1 MRPATLIGLAAGVL
15 LLLAPAFLASYYLGL
30 LTKML
35 IFALFAMSLDLLLGY
50 TGLPSLGHVAYFGM
64 GAYTVALL
72 SLRVVKTFWVNALAG
87 LAAPT
92 LVALGFNL
100 LTLRARGTYF
110 LMITL
115 ALAQVLWGIAFGWR
129 SFTGGDDGLPGI
141 TRPTLA
147 GWSIA
152 GEIPFYYFVLI
163 IVGVCL
169 WLLSIVVRSPLGK
182 ALVGIRE
189 SETRMRVLGYN
200 VWAYQYT
207 AAVLAAFF
215 AGVAGILFVYY
226 NGYVGPAYLSVVM
239 SGQVLL
245 MVILGGAGTLLG
257 PALGAGIIVLLENLL
272 SAYTERWLTILGII
286 YVAVTLFAP
295 RGVLG
300 ILRARLHRGGGSV
313 SASGRLLK
321 KVQMQGG
328 AGREA

>member
-1 MRPATLIGLAAGVL
+1 MRRAVGIGLVLGL
-15 LLLAPAFLASYYLGL
+15 LLLASPAVLSSYYLGL

-50 TGLPSLGHVAYFGM
+50 TGLPSLGHTAYFGL
-64 GAYTVALL
+64 GAYTTGLL
-72 SLRVVKTFWVNALAG
+72 TLRVAQTFWINVLAG
-87 LAAPT
+87 IAVPT
-92 LVALGFNL
+92 LVALGFSL

-147 GWSIA
+147 GWSLT
-152 GEIPFYYFVLI
+152 GEIPFYYFVL
-163 IVGVCL
+163 VVFGGCL
-169 WLLSIVVRSPLGK
+169 FLLSIVVRSPLGR

-189 SETRMRVLGYN
+189 SEMRMRVLGYN
-200 VWAYQYT
+200 VWAYQYV
-207 AAVLAAFF
+207 ASILAALF
-215 AGVAGILFVYY
+215 AGAAGILFVYY
-226 NGYVGPAYLSVVM
+226 NGYVGPAYLSVVV

-257 PALGAGIIVLLENLL
+257 PALGAGIIVLLENFL
-272 SAYTERWLTILGII
+272 SAYTERWLTILGLI

-300 ILRARLHRGGGSV
+300 ILRERFPL
-313 SASGRLLK
+313 GRR
-321 KVQMQGG
+321 
-328 AGREA
+328 APA

>member
-1 MRPATLIGLAAGVL
+1 
-15 LLLAPAFLASYYLGL
+15 
-30 LTKML
+30 ML
-35 IFALFAMSLDLLLGY
+35 IFALFAMSLDLLMGY

-72 SLRVVKTFWVNALAG
+72 SLRVVKTFWINALAG

-141 TRPTLA
+141 SRPSVA

-152 GEIPFYYFVLI
+152 GEIPFYYVVLAA
-163 IVGVCL
+163 VALSL
-169 WLLSIVVRSPLGK
+169 WCLSIIVRSPLGK
-182 ALVGIRE
+182 ALVGVRE

-200 VWAYQYT
+200 VWAYQYV
-207 AAVLAAFF
+207 ASILAGFF

-245 MVILGGAGTLLG
+245 MVILGGAGTLVG
-257 PALGAGIIVLLENLL
+257 PALGAGLIVLLENLL
-272 SAYTERWLTILGII
+272 SAHTERWLTILGGI
-286 YVAVTLFAP
+286 YVVVTLFAP

-300 ILRARLHRGGGSV
+300 ILRERLHL
-313 SASGRLLK
+313 GRT
-321 KVQMQGG
+321 
-328 AGREA
+328 AA

>member
-1 MRPATLIGLAAGVL
+1 MRPARVVGLLAGL
-15 LLLAPAFLASYYLGL
+15 LLLAAPATLSSYYLGL

-35 IFALFAMSLDLLLGY
+35 IFALFAMSLDVLLGY
-50 TGLPSLGHVAYFGM
+50 TGLPSLGHVAYFGV

-92 LVALGFNL
+92 LVALAFNL

-141 TRPTLA
+141 ARPTLA

-152 GEIPFYYFVLI
+152 GEIPFHYFVL
-163 IVGVCL
+163 VVFGVCL
-169 WLLSIVVRSPLGK
+169 WLLSIVVRSPLGR

-200 VWAYQYT
+200 VWAYQY
-207 AAVLAAFF
+207 AASILAAFF
-215 AGVAGILFVYY
+215 AGVAGTLFVYY

-257 PALGAGIIVLLENLL
+257 PALGAGIIVLLENFL
-272 SAYTERWLTILGII
+272 SAYTERWLTILGLI

-300 ILRARLHRGGGSV
+300 ILRERLSLGGS
-313 SASGRLLK
+313 R
-321 KVQMQGG
+321 
-328 AGREA
+328 

>member
-1 MRPATLIGLAAGVL
+1 MRRAVTIGLALGL
-15 LLLAPAFLASYYLGL
+15 LLLASPAVLSSYYLGL

-35 IFALFAMSLDLLLGY
+35 IFALFAISLDVLLGY
-50 TGLPSLGHVAYFGM
+50 TGLPSLGHVAYFGL
-64 GAYTVALL
+64 GAYTVGLL
-72 SLRVVKTFWVNALAG
+72 TLRVVQTFWINALAG
-87 LAAPT
+87 LAVPT
-92 LVALGFNL
+92 LVALAFNV

-152 GEIPFYYFVLI
+152 GETPFYYFVL
-163 IVGVCL
+163 VVFGACL
-169 WLLSIVVRSPLGK
+169 FLLSIIVRSPLGR

-189 SETRMRVLGYN
+189 SETRMQVLGYN
-200 VWAYQYT
+200 VWAYQYV
-207 AAVLAAFF
+207 ASILAAFF
-215 AGVAGILFVYY
+215 GGAAGILFVYY
-226 NGYVGPAYLSVVM
+226 NGYVGPAYLSVVV

-257 PALGAGIIVLLENLL
+257 PALGAGIIVLLENFL
-272 SAYTERWLTILGII
+272 SAYTERWLTILGLI

-300 ILRARLHRGGGSV
+300 ILRERLSL
-313 SASGRLLK
+313 GRR
-321 KVQMQGG
+321 
-328 AGREA
+328 AA

>member
-1 MRPATLIGLAAGVL
+1 MRRAVTIGLALGL
-15 LLLAPAFLASYYLGL
+15 LLLASPAVLSSYYLGL

-35 IFALFAMSLDLLLGY
+35 IFALFAISLDVLLGY
-50 TGLPSLGHVAYFGM
+50 TGLPSLGHVAYFGL
-64 GAYTVALL
+64 GAYTVGLL
-72 SLRVVKTFWVNALAG
+72 TLRVVQTFWINALAG
-87 LAAPT
+87 LAVPT
-92 LVALGFNL
+92 LVALAFNV

-152 GEIPFYYFVLI
+152 GEIPFYYLVLI
-163 IVGVCL
+163 VFGACL
-169 WLLSIVVRSPLGK
+169 FLLSIIVRSPLGR

-189 SETRMRVLGYN
+189 SETRMQVLGYN
-200 VWAYQYT
+200 VWAYQYV
-207 AAVLAAFF
+207 ASILAALF
-215 AGVAGILFVYY
+215 AGAAGILFVYY
-226 NGYVGPAYLSVVM
+226 NGYVGPAYLSVVV

-257 PALGAGIIVLLENLL
+257 PALGAGIIVLLENFL
-272 SAYTERWLTILGII
+272 SAYTERWLTILGLI

-300 ILRARLHRGGGSV
+300 ILRERLSL
-313 SASGRLLK
+313 GRR
-321 KVQMQGG
+321 
-328 AGREA
+328 AA

>member
-1 MRPATLIGLAAGVL
+1 MRPAPLIGLVAGLL
-15 LLLAPAFLASYYLGL
+15 LLLAPALLASYYLGL

-50 TGLPSLGHVAYFGM
+50 TGLPSLGHVAYFGT

-72 SLRVVKTFWVNALAG
+72 SLKVVKTFWVNALAG

-92 LVALGFNL
+92 LVALTFNL

-147 GWSIA
+147 GWSIGA
-152 GEIPFYYFVLI
+152 EIPFYYFVLA

-169 WLLSIVVRSPLGK
+169 WVLSVIVRSPLGK

-200 VWAYQYT
+200 VWGYQY
-207 AAVLAAFF
+207 AAAILAAFF
-215 AGVAGILFVYY
+215 AGAAGILFVYS

-272 SAYTERWLTILGII
+272 SAYTERWLTILGLT
-286 YVAVTLFAP
+286 YVVVTLFAP

-300 ILRARLHRGGGSV
+300 ILRERLSLGGS
-313 SASGRLLK
+313 R
-321 KVQMQGG
+321 
-328 AGREA
+328 